1 MAAQPEK
8 QRGLFQLLADVP
20 TLIVELFRQ
29 ELESL
34 KAEVTKKA
42 TGVAVGAGLIAGAG
56 AVALLALI
64 MMMISGVFALAL
76 IVPTWAA
83 ALIVAAFLLLVALVL
98 VLVGRAQL
106 KKGDLSKTVK
116 SVQRDMNTITGTGKR
131 N

>member
-1 MAAQPEK
+1 MAEQPEK

>member
-34 KAEVTKKA
+34 KAELTKKA

-76 IVPTWAA
+76 VVPTWAA

-106 KKGDLSKTVK
+106 KKGDLNKTIK
-116 SVQRDMNTITGTGKR
+116 SVQRDMNTIKGTGKR

>member
-34 KAEVTKKA
+34 KAELTKKA

-76 IVPTWAA
+76 VVPTWAA

-106 KKGDLSKTVK
+106 KKGDLNKTIK
-116 SVQRDMNTITGTGKR
+116 SLQRDMNTITGTGKR

>member
-1 MAAQPEK
+1 MAVQPEK
-8 QRGLFQLLADVP
+8 QRGLFQLIADVP

-29 ELESL
+29 ELESF
-34 KAEVTKKA
+34 KAELTKKA

-76 IVPTWAA
+76 VVPTWAA

-116 SVQRDMNTITGTGKR
+116 SVQRDVNTIKGTGKR